1 MHRQASGDFW
11 REGHLGIS
19 CFGVPEPATDLGDL
33 GDLGNLGDQDYN
45 GSARPCEIPKVYQ

>member
-1 MHRQASGDFW
+1 MHRQAPGDFW

-19 CFGVPEPATDLGDL
+19 CSGVPDQATDL

-45 GSARPCEIPKVYQ
+45 GSARPCEMPKVYQ

>member
-1 MHRQASGDFW
+1 MHRQAPGDFW

-19 CFGVPEPATDLGDL
+19 CSVVPEPATDL

-45 GSARPCEIPKVYQ
+45 GSARPCEMPKVYQ